1 MKILIVDD
9 EDIQRQ
15 KLVQLIFR
23 KPAFFFLIFYVHL
36 RYRLP

>member
-9 EDIQRQ
+9 EDIQRHNLFSLFP
-15 KLVQLIFR
+15 KARFR
-23 KPAFFFLIFYVHL
+23 FLIFYVHR

>member
-15 KLVQLIFR
+15 KLVHLFPKAR
-23 KPAFFFLIFYVHL
+23 FLFLIFYVHL